1 MGIHYSG
8 PPRRGTMT
16 DQEAAALGAAALAQV
31 KPDTVVGLGTGQA
44 ATAFIH
50 ALGKAVKE
58 GLRVTGVPTSDASAD
73 LARKL
78 GIPLIDEPVTLDVA
92 VDGADEVDPQLD
104 LVKGFGGALVREK
117 IVAAAARRFI
127 VLVGE
132 EKLVKVLGVRGRLPV
147 EVVPFAVPFV
157 TRRLT
162 ELGYPPVVRDKNGK
176 PWVTDNGNLILDAA
190 VRAIP
195 DPGTLDRT
203 VRDIP
208 GVVGTGLFVGM
219 AHLVMVW
226 QDRRART
233 LTREQEG
240 GHDVTTG
247 TLSLTRR
254 PASQ

>member
-1 MGIHYSG
+1 
-8 PPRRGTMT
+8 MT
-16 DQEAAALGAAALAQV
+16 DQEAAALGAAALAEV
-31 KPDTVVGLGTGQA
+31 KPNTVVGLGTGQA

-58 GLRVTGVPTSDASAD
+58 GLRITGVPTSDASAD

-132 EKLVKVLGVRGRLPV
+132 DKLVKVLGGRGRLPV

-162 ELGYPPVVRDKNGK
+162 ELGYPPVLRPKDGK
-176 PWVTDNGNLILDAA
+176 PWVTDNGNLILDAT
-190 VRAIP
+190 VRSIP
-195 DPGTLDRT
+195 EPAKLDRT

-226 QDRRART
+226 QDGRART
-233 LTREQEG
+233 LTKQ
-240 GHDVTTG
+240 
-247 TLSLTRR
+247 
-254 PASQ
+254 

>member
-1 MGIHYSG
+1 
-8 PPRRGTMT
+8 MT
-16 DQEAAALGAAALAQV
+16 DQEAAALGAAALAEV
-31 KPDTVVGLGTGQA
+31 KPSTVVGLGTGQA

-50 ALGKAVKE
+50 ALGKAVNE
-58 GLRVTGVPTSDASAD
+58 GLRITGVPTSDASAD

-78 GIPLIDEPVTLDVA
+78 GIPLIPEPTTLDVA
-92 VDGADEVDPQLD
+92 VDGADEVDPNLD
-104 LVKGFGGALVREK
+104 LIKGFGGALVREK

-132 EKLVKVLGVRGRLPV
+132 EKLVKVLGVRRRLPV

-162 ELGYPPVVRDKNGK
+162 ELGYPPELRPKDGK

-190 VRAIP
+190 VTTVP
-195 DPGTLDRT
+195 DPAKLDRT
-203 VRDIP
+203 LLDIP

-226 QDRRART
+226 QDGRART
-233 LTREQEG
+233 LTRK
-240 GHDVTTG
+240 
-247 TLSLTRR
+247 
-254 PASQ
+254 

>member
-1 MGIHYSG
+1 
-8 PPRRGTMT
+8 MT
-16 DQEAAALGAAALAQV
+16 DQEAAALGAAALAEV
-31 KPDTVVGLGTGQA
+31 TPGTVVGLGTGQA

-58 GLRVTGVPTSDASAD
+58 GLRITGVPTSDASAD

-78 GIPLIDEPVTLDVA
+78 GIPLMPEPTSLDVA
-92 VDGADEVDPQLD
+92 VDGADEVDPNLD
-104 LVKGFGGALVREK
+104 LIKGFGGALVREK

-132 EKLVKVLGVRGRLPV
+132 EKLVKVLGVRQRLPV

-162 ELGYPPVVRDKNGK
+162 ELGYPPELRPKDGK

-190 VRAIP
+190 VTTIP
-195 DPGTLDRT
+195 DPAKLDRT
-203 VRDIP
+203 LLDIP

-219 AHLVMVW
+219 AHLVLVW
-226 QDRRART
+226 QDGRARA
-233 LTREQEG
+233 LTR
-240 GHDVTTG
+240 
-247 TLSLTRR
+247 
-254 PASQ
+254 

>member
-1 MGIHYSG
+1 
-8 PPRRGTMT
+8 MT
-16 DQEAAALGAAALAQV
+16 DQEAAALGAAALTEITSN
-31 KPDTVVGLGTGQA
+31 TVVGLGTGQA

-50 ALGKAVKE
+50 ALGKAVQA
-58 GLRVTGVPTSDASAD
+58 GLRVTGVPTSEASAS
-73 LARKL
+73 LARQL
-78 GIPLIDEPVTLDVA
+78 GIPLVEQPVSLDVA

-132 EKLVKVLGVRGRLPV
+132 EKLVKVLGGRGRLPV

-162 ELGYPPVVRDKNGK
+162 EMGYPPVVRPKDGK

-190 VRAIP
+190 VQSIP
-195 DPGTLDRT
+195 DPAKLDRALL
-203 VRDIP
+203 DIP

-219 AHLVMVW
+219 AHAVMVW
-226 QDRRART
+226 QAGRART
-233 LTREQEG
+233 LTR
-240 GHDVTTG
+240 
-247 TLSLTRR
+247 R
-254 PASQ
+254 

>member
-1 MGIHYSG
+1 
-8 PPRRGTMT
+8 MT
-16 DQEAAALGAAALAQV
+16 DQEAAALGAAALAEV
-31 KPDTVVGLGTGQA
+31 KPGTVVGLGTGQA

-50 ALGKAVKE
+50 ALGKAVKD
-58 GLRVTGVPTSDASAD
+58 GLRITGVPTSDASAA

-127 VLVGE
+127 VLIGE
-132 EKLVKVLGVRGRLPV
+132 EKLVKVLGGRGRLPV

-162 ELGYPPVVRDKNGK
+162 EMGHPPVVRPRDGK

-190 VRAIP
+190 VTAIP
-195 DPGTLDRT
+195 EPGTLDRALL
-203 VRDIP
+203 DIP

-219 AHLVMVW
+219 AHAVMVW
-226 QDRRART
+226 QDGRART
-233 LTREQEG
+233 LTK
-240 GHDVTTG
+240 
-247 TLSLTRR
+247 
-254 PASQ
+254 P

>member
-1 MGIHYSG
+1 
-8 PPRRGTMT
+8 MT

-132 EKLVKVLGVRGRLPV
+132 EKLVKVLGGRGRLPV

-162 ELGYPPVVRDKNGK
+162 ELGYPPVLRPKNGK
-176 PWVTDNGNLILDAA
+176 PWVTDNGNLILDAS
-190 VRAIP
+190 VKSIP
-195 DPGTLDRT
+195 DPAKLDRT
-203 VRDIP
+203 LLDIP

-226 QDRRART
+226 QDGRART
-233 LTREQEG
+233 LTKQ
-240 GHDVTTG
+240 
-247 TLSLTRR
+247 
-254 PASQ
+254 

>member
-1 MGIHYSG
+1 
-8 PPRRGTMT
+8 MT
-16 DQEAAALGAAALAQV
+16 DQEAAALGAAALAEV
-31 KPDTVVGLGTGQA
+31 KPGTVVGLGTGQA

-50 ALGKAVKE
+50 ALGKAVKG
-58 GLRVTGVPTSDASAD
+58 GLRVTGVPTSEASAS
-73 LARKL
+73 LARTL
-78 GIPLIDEPVTLDVA
+78 GIPLIDQPVSLDVA

-132 EKLVKVLGVRGRLPV
+132 EKLVKVLGGRGRLPV

-195 DPGTLDRT
+195 DPGPLDRT
-203 VRDIP
+203 LRDIP

-226 QDRRART
+226 QDGRART
-233 LTREQEG
+233 LTK
-240 GHDVTTG
+240 
-247 TLSLTRR
+247 
-254 PASQ
+254 

>member
-1 MGIHYSG
+1 
-8 PPRRGTMT
+8 MT
-16 DQEAAALGAAALAQV
+16 DQEAAALGAAALAEV
-31 KPDTVVGLGTGQA
+31 KPGTVVGLGTGQA

-50 ALGKAVKE
+50 ALGKAVKD
-58 GLRVTGVPTSDASAD
+58 GLRITGVPTSDASAD

-78 GIPLIDEPVTLDVA
+78 GIPLIPEPTTLDVA

-132 EKLVKVLGVRGRLPV
+132 EKLVKVLGVRKRLPV

-162 ELGYPPVVRDKNGK
+162 ELGYPPELRPKDGK
-176 PWVTDNGNLILDAA
+176 PWITDNGNLILDAA
-190 VRAIP
+190 VTTIP
-195 DPGTLDRT
+195 DPAALDRT
-203 VRDIP
+203 LLDIP
-208 GVVGTGLFVGM
+208 GVVGTGLFVAM

-226 QDRRART
+226 QDGRART
-233 LTREQEG
+233 LSR
-240 GHDVTTG
+240 
-247 TLSLTRR
+247 S
-254 PASQ
+254 

>member
-1 MGIHYSG
+1 
-8 PPRRGTMT
+8 MT
-16 DQEAAALGAAALAQV
+16 DQEAAALGAAALAEV
-31 KPDTVVGLGTGQA
+31 KPGTVVGLGTGQA

-50 ALGKAVKE
+50 ALGKAVQE
-58 GLRVTGVPTSDASAD
+58 GLRITGVPTSDASAD

-78 GIPLIDEPVTLDVA
+78 GIPLIPEPTSLDVA
-92 VDGADEVDPQLD
+92 VDGADEVDPNLD
-104 LVKGFGGALVREK
+104 LIKGFGGALVREK

-132 EKLVKVLGVRGRLPV
+132 EKLVKVLGVRKRLPV

-162 ELGYPPVVRDKNGK
+162 ELGYPPELRPKDGK

-190 VRAIP
+190 VTTVP
-195 DPGTLDRT
+195 DPAKLDRT
-203 VRDIP
+203 LLDIP

-226 QDRRART
+226 QDGRARA
-233 LTREQEG
+233 LTR
-240 GHDVTTG
+240 
-247 TLSLTRR
+247 
-254 PASQ
+254 